1 MTTEA
6 QAAVRGADGAQPRVL
21 TPPVMST
28 TRRLAIHADKLFDGE
43 RLLWDQIV
51 VVEEGR
57 FAKVAPAGTAGSE
70 RGAIRAAFVMPGL
83 ISTHEH
89 VRGVGVGDSGLKTAI
104 ANVLALFLRHGV
116 TTIRDAG
123 TSLNQVLLVERM
135 QPRPRIVHSGPLLEE
150 ADVVTYDSVPV
161 DIESCVDAIKILEQL
176 KTRGV
181 AFAKIYVTVGPELC
195 TEIIRRAH
203 TAGLKVSGHLWK
215 TSVEQALGAGI
226 DVLDHV
232 ATLLP
237 RDGREVFNPGQLAQM
252 WAAFDR
258 GWGLETVHAIRE
270 RGVLVNSTL
279 GCNAYSWGVWK
290 EFDQDLFNHVFFYH
304 RFLRTDGMGGFFFNV
319 FRKRMRGIASEMMAS
334 TLGAW
339 DVDPVLA
346 RNAWQNLV
354 WLARTLHAEGCLIP
368 GSDAPSLGV
377 PPGNGMVCE
386 LILLEELVGI
396 PAIDVLRLATSR
408 AAAALGLRAVGYVR
422 EGYEADLLLLDEDPL
437 SNIRHLESLTHLL
450 VGGRLMAK
458 DEIKLANLFT
468 PQ

>member
-1 MTTEA
+1 MTTEVQVA
-6 QAAVRGADGAQPRVL
+6 IPDSNGTQPLVA
-21 TPPVMST
+21 PPPARHA
-28 TRRLAIHADKLFDGE
+28 TRRLVIHADKLFDGE
-43 RLLWDQIV
+43 RLLWDRTVIV
-51 VVEEGR
+51 EDGR
-57 FAKVAPAGTAGSE
+57 IVTVAPAGHAGSE
-70 RGAIRAAFVMPGL
+70 QGAMRAAFVMPGL

-135 QPRPRIVHSGPLLEE
+135 QPRPRIIHSGPLLEE

-161 DIESCVDAIKILEQL
+161 DLESCVDVIKILEQL

-181 AFAKIYVTVGPELC
+181 GFAKVYVTVGPKLC
-195 TEIIRRAH
+195 TEIIRHAH
-203 TAGLKVSGHLWK
+203 AAGLKVSGHLWK
-215 TSVEQALGAGI
+215 TSVEEALGAGI

-252 WAAFDR
+252 WADFDR

-270 RGVLVNSTL
+270 RGVLVSTTL
-279 GCNAYSWGVWK
+279 GCNAYSWGIWK
-290 EFDQDLFNHVFFYH
+290 EFDQDLFNYVFFYH
-304 RFLRTDGMGGFFFNV
+304 RYLRTDGVGGFFFNF
-319 FRKRMRGIASEMMAS
+319 FRKRMRGIASEMMS
-334 TLGAW
+334 QTMGAW
-339 DVDPVLA
+339 DIDPALA
-346 RNAWQNLV
+346 GRAWQNLV
-354 WLARTLHAEGCLIP
+354 WLTRTLHAEGCLIP

-377 PPGNGMVCE
+377 PPGHGMVGE

-408 AAAALGLRAVGYVR
+408 AAAALGLDGVGSVR
-422 EGYEADLLLLDEDPL
+422 EGYEADLLLLDKDPI
-437 SNIRHLESLTHLL
+437 SNIRDLGTLTHLV
-450 VGGRLMAK
+450 VGGRLLAK